1 VRHSWLISAADMKRV
16 RDFVATQSDRQFV
29 KKRLATLR
37 GPRPPLRKDR
47 VWYGM
52 TGCLLST
59 QQRSGP
65 GSATTRLLAQR
76 PFPLAYLTIR
86 QQRNAQA
93 FTRKVLK
100 DAGGIR
106 RTDTIA
112 SEIARNLELLDGR
125 LWPELMQRLDG
136 LRKQAAASQE
146 TATADF
152 IREHLHG
159 FGPKQSRNL
168 LQGLG
173 LSRYEIPIDSR
184 ITKWLNSFGFPV
196 PLSATGL
203 GDPGYYAFVS
213 EGIQA
218 LCSAAKVLPC
228 ILDAA
233 IFASYDKD
241 EWPDNL
247 DLW

>member
-1 VRHSWLISAADMKRV
+1 MRHSWQISAADVKRV
-16 RDFVATQSDRQFV
+16 RDFVAAQSDRQFV
-29 KKRLATLR
+29 KKRLASIR
-37 GPRPPLRKDR
+37 GRKSPPQKDR

-76 PFPLAYLTIR
+76 PFPLAYRTVS
-86 QQRNAQA
+86 QQRNVQA
-93 FTRKVLK
+93 YTAKVLK
-100 DAGGIR
+100 QAGGIR

-112 SEIARNLELLDGR
+112 SEVARNVKLLEDG
-125 LWPELMQRLDG
+125 LWPELMRRLDD
-136 LRKQAAASQE
+136 LRKRTIASHE
-146 TATADF
+146 AATADF

-184 ITKWLNSFGFPV
+184 ITKWLDAFGFPV
-196 PLSATGL
+196 PLSAMGL
-203 GDPGYYAFVS
+203 GDPGYYAFIS

-218 LCSAAKVLPC
+218 LCRAASVLPC
-228 ILDAA
+228 MLDAA
-233 IFASYDKD
+233 IFVSYDKE
-241 EWPDNL
+241 EWPDDL